1 MWIFSRV
8 TRKINPNQQVG
19 LSPKSRPK
27 YLWFQ
32 WMLVGR
38 KDPWSG
44 RLDPWTKRPRWG
56 ATFCRFWWDSEA
68 IMTCEE
74 SLHDIQ
80 NPKDSGISTYV
91 SLGNPSWD
99 KGKTW
104 NDHKSFHSP
113 DWWCL
118 DEWVYFVCSKGVFEC
133 CSKLTQTTTHKTAR
147 FPKILL
153 KLKNAKKQWQTC
165 KNILKKKTHRI
176 ISLHIQTDSQHN
188 VKNIFLYL
196 MKIIHEYLFWKTSMF
211 SNFCDLNTSWSR
223 LH

>member
-1 MWIFSRV
+1 MWIPSRV
-8 TRKINPNQQVG
+8 TRKINPNRQVG

-38 KDPWSG
+38 KDHDLVVWIHGLRGHGGGPRFAG
-44 RLDPWTKRPRWG
+44 FGGTRRPSWRVNS
-56 ATFCRFWWDSEA
+56 RY
-68 IMTCEE
+68 
-74 SLHDIQ
+74 IQ

-91 SLGNPSWD
+91 SLGSPSWD

-104 NDHKSFHSP
+104 NDHKLFHSP

-133 CSKLTQTTTHKTAR
+133 CSKLTQTTTHKT
-147 FPKILL
+147 PKRND
-153 KLKNAKKQWQTC
+153 KHAKTFK
-165 KNILKKKTHRI
+165 KKKTHRI

-188 VKNIFLYL
+188 VENTFSVIKNNPWVHAFVRLG
-196 MKIIHEYLFWKTSMF
+196 YLFWKTSMF

>member
-1 MWIFSRV
+1 MSPNVHTDRLTWNSQKCLFFIWISLPKGPRRLHLMWIPSRV
-8 TRKINPNQQVG
+8 TRKINPNRQVG

-38 KDPWSG
+38 KDHDLVVWIHGLRGHGGGPRFAG
-44 RLDPWTKRPRWG
+44 FGGTRRPSWRVNS
-56 ATFCRFWWDSEA
+56 RY
-68 IMTCEE
+68 
-74 SLHDIQ
+74 IQ

-91 SLGNPSWD
+91 SLGSPSWD

-104 NDHKSFHSP
+104 NDHKLFHSP

-147 FPKILL
+147 FPKILQ
-153 KLKNAKKQWQTC
+153 KRQSAMTNMQKH
-165 KNILKKKTHRI
+165 LKKRKRT
-176 ISLHIQTDSQHN
+176 
-188 VKNIFLYL
+188 
-196 MKIIHEYLFWKTSMF
+196 E
-211 SNFCDLNTSWSR
+211 
-223 LH
+223 

>member
-1 MWIFSRV
+1 MWIPSRV

-38 KDPWSG
+38 KDHDLVVWIHGLRGHGGGPRFAG
-44 RLDPWTKRPRWG
+44 FGGTRRPSWRVNS
-56 ATFCRFWWDSEA
+56 RY
-68 IMTCEE
+68 
-74 SLHDIQ
+74 IQ
-80 NPKDSGISTYV
+80 NPKDSGISTYL
-91 SLGNPSWD
+91 SLGSTSWD

-104 NDHKSFHSP
+104 NDHKLFHSS

-133 CSKLTQTTTHKTAR
+133 CSKVTQTTIHKTAR

-153 KLKNAKKQWQTC
+153 KRQNAKKQWQTC
-165 KNILKKKTHRI
+165 KNINRI
-176 ISLHIQTDSQHN
+176 ISFYIQTDSQHN
-188 VKNIFLYL
+188 VNNTVSVIKYSMCTCFSQNGLPFL
-196 MKIIHEYLFWKTSMF
+196 KKRVCCPTSV
-211 SNFCDLNTSWSR
+211 LNHQ
-223 LH
+223 LI